1 MKTPEQLRTDVEDEL
16 AFEPALN
23 EVGIG
28 VAVDDTIVTLS
39 GHVRSYPEKVAAE
52 RAAKRVEG
60 VHGLASELKV
70 ELWPDSLHD
79 DTDIARAAVNALKW
93 NSSIPE
99 DQVHVT
105 VRDGW
110 VTLEGTLPWQFQRQA
125 AEHAVAQLSGVRG
138 VTNQLRVQPAVEPD
152 MVERRIHSAFAR
164 AASLDANRIEVSTV
178 NGHVTLRGAVRSWA
192 EREDAERAAWSAP
205 GVTGVANQL
214 TLGAPALASV

>member
-1 MKTPEQLRTDVEDEL
+1 MRTPEQLREDVVDEL

-23 EVGIG
+23 ETGIG
-28 VAVDDTIVTLS
+28 VAVDDNVVTLS
-39 GHVRSYPEKVAAE
+39 GHVRSYAEKLAAE

-79 DTDIARAAVNALKW
+79 DTDVARAAVNALRW
-93 NSSIPE
+93 NSSVPK
-99 DQVHVT
+99 DQVRVT

-125 AEHAVAQLSGVRG
+125 AEHSVSHLKGVRG
-138 VTNQLRVQPAVEPD
+138 VTNQIRVQPAVAPD
-152 MVERRIHSAFAR
+152 LVERRIQSAFAR

-178 NGHVTLRGAVRSWA
+178 DGQVTLRGAVRSWA
-192 EREDAERAAWSAP
+192 EREDAERAAWAAP

-214 TLGAPALASV
+214 TIGAGALAGT